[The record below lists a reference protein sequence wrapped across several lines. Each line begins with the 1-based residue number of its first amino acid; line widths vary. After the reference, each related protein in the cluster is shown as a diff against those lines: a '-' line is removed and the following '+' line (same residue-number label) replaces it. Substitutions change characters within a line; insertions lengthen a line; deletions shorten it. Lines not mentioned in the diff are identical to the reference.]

1 MTGLLS
7 ERDFSRRSFLKGG
20 ALVVGFSMFG
30 AAGVAGTA
38 KAAGAAFPVID
49 PGQLDSWLKIDSTG
63 HVWAFTGRVDQG
75 QGKETSYAQTVADE
89 LYVPLASVTVV
100 MGDTAQTPNQG
111 KSTATN
117 GITTG
122 LPPLRNAAAQAHQT
136 LLGLASTQLG
146 VPVAQLSVAAGVI
159 SGGGKSVTY
168 AQLIGG
174 KTFGVTMPTTGTS
187 AGNAYPGFPYP
198 AYSGATTSVNVT
210 TSAPLRDPTTY
221 ATVGQ
226 SVPRVD
232 IPDKVTGKY
241 VYTQNIHLPGMVHA
255 RVINPPWSA
264 SYPAVVPQLLKVK
277 GFRTPQPGVQIVR
290 DGNFIA
296 VVADQEWRAIEAAT
310 QLDTEWSTD
319 ANLPNL
325 GNPFQVL
332 RSTPNNAP
340 FTPNDAVSSKG
351 NGFNPSSGKLIAAR
365 YDFPYTTHGMIGP
378 SCGLASWDPNTQLM
392 TVYTGMQN
400 PPQTRADIAQ
410 LLGLNL
416 SQIRVLWYEQSSM
429 FGRGGV
435 DDVATAAALISKQI
449 GKPVRVQWMRGDEH
463 VWGPHMPGMT
473 QDIAA
478 TLNSD
483 GSINSWYARSW
494 GTVAGWDIGYSLPQ
508 LQNGTANGL
517 PHGTAGSA
525 TSGSYTVPNTLT
537 IGSSVNPVVRPMYM
551 RTVAG
556 IQTTFISESF
566 MDELAAAAGVD
577 PIQYRLNHLD
587 PVAQAK
593 AIATLKAV
601 QQASGWQARPSPA
614 PKSSDQVLKG
624 RGVGLSSGVAHVAEV
639 EVDRKTGRVHVPR
652 LFVAVNI
659 GSLVS
664 PDATSAQVEGG
675 TLMGLSR
682 ALKDQV
688 VFGKNRITS
697 ADWVTYPIVRF
708 QDVPQ
713 SINITFVP
721 PAAPSVPNGGIGE
734 PSSQQVPAAVGN
746 AIFDATGVRM
756 RSTPFTPARVRA
768 ALKGAGVA

>member
-1 MTGLLS
+1 MTGLQH
-7 ERDFSRRSFLKGG
+7 EKEYSRRSFLKGG

-30 AAGVAGTA
+30 AAAVSGTA
-38 KAAGAAFPVID
+38 RAAAGFPVVD
-49 PGQLDSWLKIDSTG
+49 PGQLDSWLKIDATG
-63 HVWAFTGRVDQG
+63 HIWAFTGRVDQG

-89 LYVPLASVTVV
+89 LYVPLDSVTVV
-100 MGDTAQTPNQG
+100 MGDTARTPNQG

-136 LLGLASTQLG
+136 LLSLASTQLG
-146 VPVAQLSVAAGVI
+146 VPVAQLSVAAGIV
-159 SGGGKSVTY
+159 SGGGKSVSY
-168 AQLIGG
+168 AQLVGG
-174 KTFGVTMPTTGTS
+174 KSFGVTMPVTGIS

-198 AYSGATTSVNVT
+198 DYSGATTSVNVV
-210 TSAPLRDPTTY
+210 TSAPLRDPSTY
-221 ATVGQ
+221 SLVGQ
-226 SVPRVD
+226 SPPRVD
-232 IPDKVTGKY
+232 IPDKVTGRY
-241 VYTQNIHLPGMVHA
+241 VYTQNIRLPGMVHA

-264 SYPAVVPQLLKVK
+264 SYPAVVPQLLNVK

-290 DGNFIA
+290 DGNFLA

-310 QLDTEWSTD
+310 QLQTEWSTD
-319 ANLPNL
+319 PNLPNL
-325 GNPFQVL
+325 GNPFKVL

-340 FTPNDAVSSKG
+340 FTPTDAVSSKG
-351 NGFNPSSGKLIAAR
+351 AGFNPSSGKLVSAQ

-400 PPQTRADIAQ
+400 PPQTRADIAT
-410 LLGLNL
+410 LLKLDL

-435 DDVATAAALISKQI
+435 DDVATAAALISKQV

-473 QDIAA
+473 QDISA
-478 TLNSD
+478 TLNPD

-508 LQNGTANGL
+508 LLNGTANGL

-525 TSGSYTVPNTLT
+525 TSGSYTVANTLT

-566 MDELAAAAGVD
+566 MDELAATAGVD

-587 PVAQAK
+587 PVAQSK
-593 AIATLKAV
+593 AIATLQTV
-601 QQASGWQARPSPA
+601 QKLSNWQSRPSPA
-614 PKSSDQVLKG
+614 PKSSDRILRG
-624 RGVGLSSGVAHVAEV
+624 RGVGLSGTVAHVAEV
-639 EVDRKTGRVHVPR
+639 EVDRKTGRVRVPR
-652 LFVAVNI
+652 IYVAVNI
-659 GSLVS
+659 GALVS

-675 TLMGLSR
+675 SLMGLSR
-682 ALKDQV
+682 VLKDQV

-697 ADWVTYPIVRF
+697 TDWVTYPIVRF
-708 QDVPQ
+708 QDVPD
-713 SINITFVP
+713 SIEIAYVP

-734 PSSQQVPAAVGN
+734 PSSQNVPAGVGN

-768 ALKGAGVA
+768 ALKAAGVA